1 MCTAIKVTLSF
12 LQHLRNLSL
21 REEKRRKLI
30 TLQIYMVCL
39 ALTRLSLQLMKP
51 QSASPLTS
59 LVKSQN
65 GSTETSWEMDLES
78 SKSET
83 KREYNTS
90 LKQVCQTCCQVIKAD
105 YFLLLPPFSSGSTTG
120 LMAWLSCTSSKY
132 PMVRWLTKVAS
143 WPVTAT
149 RPTRK
154 TTASQFQS
162 LVPSPC
168 QTPAKTSFSV
178 FFQDL
183 NCQVSV
189 LSMLE
194 HQNLQTCPYAVS
206 CISMS

>member
-1 MCTAIKVTLSF
+1 
-12 LQHLRNLSL
+12 
-21 REEKRRKLI
+21 
-30 TLQIYMVCL
+30 MVCL
-39 ALTRLSLQLMKP
+39 ALTRLSLRWMKP
-51 QSASPLTS
+51 QSASQLTS
-59 LVKSQN
+59 LAKSQN

-90 LKQVCQTCCQVIKAD
+90 FKHWHACCRATKAD
-105 YFLLLPPFSSGSTTG
+105 YFLWLPPFSSGSTTG

-132 PMVRWLTKVAS
+132 PMVKWLTEAAS

-189 LSMLE
+189 LSVLE
-194 HQNLQTCPYAVS
+194 HQNLQSTCPVS

>member
-1 MCTAIKVTLSF
+1 
-12 LQHLRNLSL
+12 
-21 REEKRRKLI
+21 
-30 TLQIYMVCL
+30 
-39 ALTRLSLQLMKP
+39 MKP

-59 LVKSQN
+59 LAKSQN

-78 SKSET
+78 LRSET

-90 LKQVCQTCCQVIKAD
+90 LKQWHTCCQATKAD
-105 YFLLLPPFSSGSTTG
+105 YFLRLPPFSSGSITG

-132 PMVRWLTKVAS
+132 SMVRWLTKVAS

-189 LSMLE
+189 LSYLNIIICNQHVLMQF
-194 HQNLQTCPYAVS
+194 HVFPCPS
-206 CISMS
+206 KEQSMN